1 MKCVT
6 IRHHMLNAYL
16 MGPGGSNYVMLETA
30 IAFAEKGY
38 EVYVDSIIIKSHRD
52 LLELATFFGIKQSEV
67 VDIKIGEPRCKPLL
81 IINTSGDV
89 FSGTGDVMYIHYP
102 SFLNHTAYYP
112 GLTGISRFLGDL
124 YSLVNASL
132 FPLVKRRVSLFIA
145 NSKFT
150 AKFLNEFLSVSPII
164 INPPVNLDD
173 ILEKHVLDFA
183 ERERRVITVARISP
197 EKHPELAVYLAYLLK
212 KYKVSIVLAGAF
224 SSYNKP
230 LYDELVELSVKMNVD
245 DCFEIK
251 TNISREELIELY
263 RRSIAYIHITPK
275 EHFGISIVEAMAAGT
290 PVIVP
295 RNSGGW
301 IDIAREDANVA
312 IPYCN
317 LREAKC
323 YIKALLDNPQLWR
336 LLSTN
341 GRTRALE
348 LNRRS
353 FREKIY
359 EAVKPILDIKMKK
372 NRDTER
378 MM

>member
-16 MGPGGSNYVMLETA
+16 MGLGGSNYVMLETA
-30 IAFAEKGY
+30 IAFAERGY

-124 YSLVNASL
+124 YSLINASL

-150 AKFLNEFLSVSPII
+150 AKFLNEFLSISPII

-263 RRSIAYIHITPK
+263 RRSIAYVHITPK

-290 PVIVP
+290 PVIIP

-341 GRTRALE
+341 GHTRALE

>member
-1 MKCVT
+1 
-6 IRHHMLNAYL
+6 MLNAYL

-263 RRSIAYIHITPK
+263 RRSIAYVHITPK

-312 IPYCN
+312 IPYRN

>member
-263 RRSIAYIHITPK
+263 RRSIAYVHITPK

-312 IPYCN
+312 IPYRN

>member
-263 RRSIAYIHITPK
+263 RRSIAYVHITPK

-301 IDIAREDANVA
+301 IDIAREDAKVA

-336 LLSTN
+336 LLSIN